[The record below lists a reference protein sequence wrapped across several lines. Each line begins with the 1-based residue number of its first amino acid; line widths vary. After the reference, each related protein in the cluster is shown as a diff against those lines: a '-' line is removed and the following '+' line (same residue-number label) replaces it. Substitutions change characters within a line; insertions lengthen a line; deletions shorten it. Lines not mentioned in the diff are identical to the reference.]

1 MKAVVMAGGEGTRL
15 RPLTSNQPKP
25 MVPIVGKPCMEHIID
40 LLRRHDMTEVV
51 VTVAFMPQ
59 AIRSYFGDGES
70 LGIDIDYSVE
80 EQPLG
85 TAGSVRLARER
96 LDETFIVI
104 SGDAL
109 CDVDLTELVEAHKA
123 KGAAV
128 TIGLKSV
135 DNPLE
140 FGIVVTDEDGRVER
154 FLEKPSWGQVFS
166 DTINTGIYVLEPEV
180 LRHIPADG
188 PYDFSKELFPL
199 LLEMGRPIYG
209 HVLGGYWQDI
219 GNLDQFRQANFDALD
234 GRVQLEVPGLRLRG
248 NVWVSEEVDI
258 GEVEGVEGPAFIG
271 VNCRIA
277 DGASIGPY
285 SVLSRGVIVRE
296 GARVERSVID
306 AGTYLGRSAVVE
318 GAILGRGCDLRDHVR
333 VHEGVA
339 IGDQVTIGP
348 EASLFP
354 GVRVY
359 PFKEIE
365 TGAQIHESVVWE
377 TRATTT
383 PFGRDG
389 ATGLVNVDLTPET
402 AVRLAA
408 ALGTALRRGDRV
420 VASRASA
427 DACRMIQRALIAGLT
442 STGVHVADLRIS
454 PAAVTRH
461 VLKTQALQAGIHVGR
476 SSIDPEVIHVRVFE
490 WPGNQMT
497 SELQKEV
504 EKHFSRQE
512 LRRAT
517 FAEVGE
523 TTYPA
528 RVRESYAQDIL
539 DALDVESIRRRRFRV
554 AVDYGYSPAAFTL
567 PLVLGPLGVEAI
579 GARGFYVE
587 EVGEELE
594 PIDARKIV
602 TGVRAHLGVVLDRAA
617 ERLLLI
623 DERGDTVPADLG
635 LLLVVRLLA
644 LAGRSGRI
652 AVPVTASDLVDEL
665 VQGSDL
671 TVVRTPH
678 SVSELTRAATEEGV
692 VLAAAPT
699 GGFVFP
705 DVVPGYDAVTA
716 VCKLLELLATQER
729 PVSELVAELPRPTLV
744 HRALPVPVGPQGP
757 RDAAPERA
765 TRLAPGRPPGRGQGV
780 RRARMGAGSARSG
793 RAARPPLRRGRDRGA
808 HDRAG
813 RRGRLADRGRSCRE
827 TPPSSEPWS
836 KPQVE
841 VDPSAVRLL
850 ESMVPDER
858 CSRSPWM
865 RFPTSPA

>member
-617 ERLLLI
+617 ERLLL
-623 DERGDTVPADLG
+623 DRRARRHRAGRPRPPTRRTATRAGRPLRPDRGARHCERPRRRAGAGLRPDGGADAAFGERADPRRDRGGRRAGGGADRWLRVPRRGARLRRRHRRLQAARAAGDPGAPDLGARRRASPAD
-635 LLLVVRLLA
+635 
-644 LAGRSGRI
+644 AGAPRAS
-652 AVPVTASDLVDEL
+652 VPL
-665 VQGSDL
+665 
-671 TVVRTPH
+671 
-678 SVSELTRAATEEGV
+678 
-692 VLAAAPT
+692 
-699 GGFVFP
+699 
-705 DVVPGYDAVTA
+705 
-716 VCKLLELLATQER
+716 
-729 PVSELVAELPRPTLV
+729 
-744 HRALPVPVGPQGP
+744 GPQGP
-757 RDAAPERA
+757 RDAASERA
-765 TRLAPGRPPGRGQGV
+765 TRLAPGRPPGRGQGI
-780 RRARMGAGSARSG
+780 RRARLGAGSARSG

>member
-25 MVPIVGKPCMEHIID
+25 MVPIVGKPCMEHILD
-40 LLRRHDMTEVV
+40 LLRHHGMDEVV
-51 VTVAFMPQ
+51 VTLAFMPQ
-59 AIRSYFGDGES
+59 AIRTYFGRGES
-70 LGIDIDYSVE
+70 LDMDVDYSVE

-85 TAGSVRLARER
+85 TAGSVKLAQER
-96 LDETFIVI
+96 LRDTFLVI

-109 CDVDLTELVEAHKA
+109 CDVDLTSLVAAHRA

-140 FGIVVTDEDGRVER
+140 FGIVVTDEEGRVER

-180 LRHIPADG
+180 LRHVPDDR

-209 HVLGGYWQDI
+209 HVLDGYWQDI
-219 GNLDQFRQANFDALD
+219 GNLEQFRQANFDALD
-234 GRVQLEVPGLRLRG
+234 GRVQLDVPGLQLRG

-258 GEVEGVEGPAFIG
+258 EQIEGIDGPAFIG
-271 VNCRIA
+271 ANCRIA
-277 DGASIGPY
+277 DGASIGAY

-296 GARVERSVID
+296 GARIERAVVD
-306 AGTYLGRSAVVE
+306 AGTYLGRSSVVE
-318 GAILGRGCDLRDHVR
+318 GAIIGRGCDVRDHVR

-348 EASLFP
+348 EASIFP

-365 TGAQIHESVVWE
+365 TGAQIHEHVVWE
-377 TRATTT
+377 TRATTS
-383 PFGRDG
+383 PFGPDG

-408 ALGTALRRGDRV
+408 ALGTSLRRGDRV
-420 VASRASA
+420 VASRAAA
-427 DACRMIQRALIAGLT
+427 DACRMIQRAIIAGLT

-461 VLKTQALQAGIHVGR
+461 VLKTQGLQAGIHVGR
-476 SSIDPEVIHVRVFE
+476 SSADPEMINVRVFE

-497 SELQKEV
+497 ANLQKEV

-517 FAEVGE
+517 FAEVGK

-528 RVRESYAQDIL
+528 RVRESYAQDIVDSV
-539 DALDVESIRRRRFRV
+539 DADAITARRFRV

-579 GARGFYVE
+579 GARGFYVDDAE
-587 EVGEELE
+587 DMES
-594 PIDARKIV
+594 IDAQRIV
-602 TGVRAHLGVVLDRAA
+602 TGVRADLGVILDRAA
-617 ERLLLI
+617 ERLQLV
-623 DERGDTVPADLG
+623 DERGASVPPELG

-644 LAGRSGRI
+644 LAGRVGRI
-652 AVPVTASDLVDEL
+652 AVPITATSHVDEL
-665 VQGSDL
+665 VAGTKL
-671 TVVRTPH
+671 EVVRTRH
-678 SVSELTRAATEEGV
+678 SVGELTRAATDDGV

-716 VCKLLELLATQER
+716 LCKILELLAGQER
-729 PVSELVAELPRPTLV
+729 PLSELVADLPRPTLV
-744 HRALPVPVGPQGP
+744 HRALPCPWSRKGLVMRLLNEQL
-757 RDAAPERA
+757 A
-765 TRLAPGRPPGRGQGV
+765 TRTLDLSDGVKAYDERGWV
-780 RRARMGAGSARSG
+780 
-793 RAARPPLRRGRDRGA
+793 
-808 HDRAG
+808 
-813 RRGRLADRGRSCRE
+813 
-827 TPPSSEPWS
+827 
-836 KPQVE
+836 QV
-841 VDPSAVRLL
+841 
-850 ESMVPDER
+850 VPDEDE
-858 CSRSPWM
+858 PLVQLYAEGETGELTAELADEVA
-865 RFPTSPA
+865 RFVDDVVQGEAGEQRTFEQASS